1 MKGKCDKVYK
11 MCMKTCGMCD
21 GGQCKDKINSEECV
35 KLMEAGK
42 CKNVKIAQMCMETCD
57 KCGGKCK
64 NKMPPKKCKK
74 IMDAGKCE
82 DEKIAKK
89 CLKTCDMCVEE
100 PKQSNQF
107 SLI

>member
-1 MKGKCDKVYK
+1 M
-11 MCMKTCGMCD
+11 
-21 GGQCKDKINSEECV
+21 Q
-35 KLMEAGK
+35 
-42 CKNVKIAQMCMETCD
+42 
-57 KCGGKCK
+57 
-64 NKMPPKKCKK
+64 K